1 MLGYKGSAQPLAT
14 AAAVVLKSQNAL
26 SRPRINERDQHD
38 GQSERANYAKHDLV
52 AVGPVHCWSPT
63 GISGR
68 RAARSRFKR
77 AVLVLRML
85 RRPVIDAK
93 LRPNAGPIR
102 ACGLPAA
109 QSSSS
114 RLSSSEV
121 HGLLL
126 FFGMARADV
135 RMRLSPLI
143 FRRARGSFVQAKVG
157 GKLPST
163 TERFDLR
170 LICTFQITGL

>member
-85 RRPVIDAK
+85 RRPSIAPVV
-93 LRPNAGPIR
+93 RPNAGPIKR
-102 ACGLPAA
+102 CGLPAA

-114 RLSSSEV
+114 RLSSSAV

-126 FFGMARADV
+126 FFGTPRADV
-135 RMRLSPLI
+135 RMRLSSLI
-143 FRRARGSFVQAKVG
+143 FRRLEGSLSPSRGFPGKPFQTTRRG
-157 GKLPST
+157 GPSV
-163 TERFDLR
+163 EPAIF
-170 LICTFQITGL
+170 